1 MSSENDDAAASNPA
15 KRRRLPRVSN
25 VGGNEDIRNNT
36 DDHSAASSETTYVVR
51 TPGAPVAT
59 LIPVTISTP
68 YVRAPNEPNAIKSLK
83 GTKLEPLRALLAPL
97 PEKFTTTIVAQS
109 RAALD
114 LSAKIKQRESSYSR
128 FTERVVVRDEHG
140 KAVTDA
146 ESGAPITEQF
156 IPRSIRDKN
165 PVRCSDDVKEDNRIA
180 AVMQRTL
187 ARHEKYKSEQATDI
201 QEVSK
206 LEIDIMKER
215 LSTLF
220 LNAAFKYAKVI
231 HIMEKT
237 RRTIDTPLEAPASA
251 HRAVVHVISLLAEEE
266 TKTLSTSRS
275 TLLAAYAKQHGINTV
290 ELSSHAED
298 PPTRFV
304 VKILKPILLVSIPH
318 LIKHHHDQDLLR
330 EVTATMNQFMEMEE
344 QIEANNDLEEKLDEE
359 DAQELAMEKLVE
371 RLATAASEKQ
381 LKKFK
386 GILRKKYTAGEKSH
400 TSAGKNNGQKK
411 QGNGKEKRDGKSKK
425 KSKKQSDKPAR
436 NSRDPPP
443 PPSNNRR
450 DRSRSNS
457 RVRFSDKDELKAERD
472 NNNRHRNNP
481 RTSSANDRH
490 SSNRNNNDRSATSRP
505 RGRDNRQNS
514 RQNSRNN
521 DRSRSRRRDPSYSPS
536 PSPERRDRRR
546 RSRSPPPRGG
556 RGGRGGGNN
565 GKNGRD
571 KRRR

>member
-15 KRRRLPRVSN
+15 KRRRLPRVSD
-25 VGGNEDIRNNT
+25 VHGNEENRNNT
-36 DDHSAASSETTYVVR
+36 DDHSTSSDSTFVVR
-51 TPGAPVAT
+51 TAGAPIAP

-68 YVRAPNEPNAIKSLK
+68 YVRPPNEPNAIKSLK

-97 PEKFTTTIVAQS
+97 PERFITTIVAQS

-114 LSAKIKQRESSYSR
+114 LSSKIKQRESSYSR
-128 FTERVVVRDEHG
+128 FTERIVVRDEHG

-146 ESGAPITEQF
+146 ESGAPVTEQF

-165 PVRCSDDVKEDNRIA
+165 PVRCSDDVKEDIRIV

-206 LEIDIMKER
+206 LEINIMKER

-237 RRTIDTPLEAPASA
+237 RRTIDTPLEAPDSA
-251 HRAVVHVISLLAEEE
+251 HRAVVHVVSMLTEEE
-266 TKTLSTSRS
+266 KKHVSTSQT
-275 TLLAAYAKQHGINTV
+275 TLLAAYAKQHGINAV
-290 ELSSHAED
+290 EISGHSGD
-298 PPTRFV
+298 PSTRTI

-318 LIKHHHDQDLLR
+318 LIKYHRDQDLLR
-330 EVTATMNQFMEMEE
+330 EVTTNMNEFIEMEE
-344 QIEANNDLEEKLDEE
+344 QTEANNDLEEKLDEE

-386 GILRKKYTAGEKSH
+386 GILRKKFTADEKSH
-400 TSAGKNNGQKK
+400 TSAIKKNGQKK
-411 QGNGKEKRDGKSKK
+411 QGNGKEKQDGKSKK
-425 KSKKQSDKPAR
+425 KSKKPSNKPAR
-436 NSRDPPP
+436 NSRDSSP
-443 PPSNNRR
+443 PPSNNKR

-457 RVRFSDKDELKAERD
+457 RVRFSDKDEKKARRD
-472 NNNRHRNNP
+472 NNNRHRNNS

-490 SSNRNNNDRSATSRP
+490 SSNRNTNDRSATSRP

-514 RQNSRNN
+514 SHNSRNN
-521 DRSRSRRRDPSYSPS
+521 DRSRTRKRDSSHSPS

-546 RSRSPPPRGG
+546 HSPSPPPRGG
-556 RGGRGGGNN
+556 RGGRGGGNK

-571 KRRR
+571 KKRR